1 MVHMSDEHNHGHR
14 HGYELRRMRRVG
26 ARGDRRHP
34 WREHRRVDLGSGT
47 VIIDS
52 ERPVETGA
60 IKNAV
65 KEAGYELAS

>member
-1 MVHMSDEHNHGHR
+1 
-14 HGYELRRMRRVG
+14 
-26 ARGDRRHP
+26 
-34 WREHRRVDLGSGT
+34 